1 MKKIMFFVTTFLL
14 LIITSIPI
22 MAYDEVNVNI
32 KDVQTTEIDFVYNQR
47 DISSEALDNIPKS
60 IEVVKE
66 KNKIY
71 LRQTVSNV
79 DLEKTLKTA
88 IDNMEKFCS
97 EYIPEDARK
106 LKNADLVINAAF
118 SGYPFGGRTGV
129 NISAGKISSDI
140 NVKMNGTFSVNNGD
154 YVSEQRLTSAD
165 FPLYIEF
172 GTNTIDSLEISIEPQ
187 SNYKTVYVKYTIDG
201 SKEVYSDMSK
211 DRLEAEGFT
220 VLNQS
225 KNNLVLEYTYNDIE
239 AFNSL
244 FNLDLVKI
252 FNIIGTFNISASK
265 SIVNNLEVTG
275 KLSNSEV
282 IKNVLIKV
290 VMPKS
295 ATDSTSG
302 YEGTVF
308 TYDGTSPATIDI
320 VSKNAN
326 TSTILI
332 ITIVPLC
339 IAFVIAALLMLN
351 KRGKHIRY

>member
-1 MKKIMFFVTTFLL
+1 
-14 LIITSIPI
+14 

-252 FNIIGTFNISASK
+252 
-265 SIVNNLEVTG
+265 VNNLEVTV

-290 VMPKS
+290 VMHKS